1 MSRLFCACLCVRE
14 RRVRKEKEVWIESTA
29 VVENLYKDIIW
40 LINYFHCLSKAQPPT
55 PSETVKSEHA
65 LICRSILGMVTVGNI
80 LAQMVKNKVRPSDPV
95 SKIMYKQFKKV
106 LFLHWQ
112 HCVCFEF
119 WWVFFC
125 CCCCWNSFWVWRW
138 IFFFKFLFSGM
149 LHVHNPFNYCMWI
162 KSNVSFGV
170 KMASWW
176 FEVNVLI

>member
-1 MSRLFCACLCVRE
+1 MKQGKIAGFLCVTMHTLFCACLCVRE

-55 PSETVKSEHA
+55 PRETVKSEHA

-106 LFLHWQ
+106 LFLHW
-112 HCVCFEF
+112 
-119 WWVFFC
+119 
-125 CCCCWNSFWVWRW
+125 
-138 IFFFKFLFSGM
+138 ILLKFFFKFEDEYFF
-149 LHVHNPFNYCMWI
+149 FNSCLAECCMCI
-162 KSNVSFGV
+162 IHL
-170 KMASWW
+170 
-176 FEVNVLI
+176 LIACE

>member
-1 MSRLFCACLCVRE
+1 MKQGKIAGFLCVTMHTLFCACLCVRE

-55 PSETVKSEHA
+55 PRETVKSEHA

-119 WWVFFC
+119 
-125 CCCCWNSFWVWRW
+125 CWNSFLSLKMS
-138 IFFFKFLFSGM
+138 IFFYSCLAEC
-149 LHVHNPFNYCMWI
+149 CMCI
-162 KSNVSFGV
+162 IHL
-170 KMASWW
+170 
-176 FEVNVLI
+176 LIACE